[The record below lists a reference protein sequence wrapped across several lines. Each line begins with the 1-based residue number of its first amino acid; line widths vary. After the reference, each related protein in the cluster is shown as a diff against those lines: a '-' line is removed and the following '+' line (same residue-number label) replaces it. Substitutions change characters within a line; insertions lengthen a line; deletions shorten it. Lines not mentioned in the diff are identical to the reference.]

1 MPSMNVRCLFFSLA
15 FSFTPYSVTA
25 ADFYVSPSGVDTN
38 NGESGTPFQ
47 SLLQAQLA
55 VRNALG
61 QGRNENITVHI
72 EDGEYVLSE
81 PLNFTSADSGSS
93 EFPVLW
99 TATGT
104 DAIISGGIKITRW
117 IANGTDGIYSA
128 SVPPGTLSRNL
139 YVNGS
144 AANYARRYLN
154 RTFFDYTHTAVT
166 WTSSEYDWLMDIPD
180 IEGAEIRALS
190 SFTDRYAKI
199 EAIGDH
205 ELVMVQPGWRN
216 QIIGYDT
223 IPQPNAN
230 FGFWVQNALSLL
242 SEGGQ
247 FYLDSEAGVVYYMP
261 LDNEDMSSVDSYL
274 GALEALV
281 ILGGTYEEP
290 IHDINFQGLN
300 FVSLSG
306 PLRHWQSVLILASA
320 TYNLVE
326 T

>member
-1 MPSMNVRCLFFSLA
+1 MNARRLLCYLA
-15 FSFTPYSVTA
+15 FSLNPCSVIA

-38 NGESGTPFQ
+38 NGESGSPFQ
-47 SLLQAQLA
+47 SLQHAQLA
-55 VRNALG
+55 VRNAVG
-61 QGRNENITVHI
+61 QGLSENITVHI

-93 EFPVLW
+93 QFPVLW
-99 TATGT
+99 KATGT
-104 DAIISGGIKITRW
+104 NAVISGGTKVTGW
-117 IANGTDGIYSA
+117 TANGTNGIYSA

-154 RTFFDYTHTAVT
+154 RTLFDFTHTAVT
-166 WTSSEYDWLMDIPD
+166 WTSSDYDWLMDISD

-199 EAIGDH
+199 KAIGDH
-205 ELVMVQPGWRN
+205 ELVMVQPAWRN

-247 FYLDSEAGVVYYMP
+247 FYLDSEAGLVYYMP
-261 LDNEDMSSVDSYL
+261 LDGEDLSSVDSYL
-274 GALEALV
+274 GTLEALV

-290 IHDINFQGLN
+290 IHDINFEGLN
-300 FVSLSG
+300 FVSISSHLKHQ
-306 PLRHWQSVLILASA
+306 RSVLTPAAA